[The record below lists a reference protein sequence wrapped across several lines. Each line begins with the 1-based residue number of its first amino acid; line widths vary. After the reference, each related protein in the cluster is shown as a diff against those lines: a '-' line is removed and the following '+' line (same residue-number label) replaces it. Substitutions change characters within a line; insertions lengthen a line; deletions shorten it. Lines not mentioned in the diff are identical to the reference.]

1 MTTSTLSNGSTAE
14 RQTPWRVM
22 WAWIAVG
29 LTPVGVFVGFILG
42 YVLGLDPNI
51 EDPLTGWD
59 AAWRV
64 IILWLIVVALPIG
77 GMILGWSARRHDEGS
92 ALAAIV
98 VNALVFGLLTL
109 MTLGGGLADAF
120 G

>member
-1 MTTSTLSNGSTAE
+1 MSTSTLSNGSTAE

-29 LTPVGVFVGFILG
+29 LTPVGLFVGFILG
-42 YVLGLDPNI
+42 YALGLDPSI

-64 IILWLIVVALPIG
+64 IILWLIVVALPIA
-77 GMILGWSARRHDEGS
+77 GMILGWSARRHGEAS
-92 ALAAIV
+92 ARAALV
-98 VNALVFGLLTL
+98 VNALLFGLLTW
-109 MTLGGGLADAF
+109 MTLVGGLSDAF